1 MTAIIMSFEKR
12 LLTISK
18 ILAPYISMFLSFSS
32 YGITLVKGPNLPS
45 MIMLVAGIFLANFG
59 GNKGKL
65 QDYPIL
71 SGYIL
76 AVITVI
82 TIFLVFLLTLTKT
95 GG

>member
-59 GNKGKL
+59 GI
-65 QDYPIL
+65 DIL
-71 SGYIL
+71 PGL
-76 AVITVI
+76 
-82 TIFLVFLLTLTKT
+82 KT
-95 GG
+95 GAEVNNFNKNWGLTPPFLFLF